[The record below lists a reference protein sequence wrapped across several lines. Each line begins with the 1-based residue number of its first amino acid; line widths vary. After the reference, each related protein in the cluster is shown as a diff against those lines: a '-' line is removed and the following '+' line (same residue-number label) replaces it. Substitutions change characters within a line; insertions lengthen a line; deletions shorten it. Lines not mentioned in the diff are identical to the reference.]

1 MLARCRSLFR
11 LGRKAIGGASRYC
24 AGWSRAGSAITGW
37 MRAGSPSARQSRRFG
52 GSVAWTAR
60 VDGRHDGLPVQPAA
74 ELVVVVFLLAA
85 GLSFLVTACSGAPV
99 WAAAEE
105 APATATGTNG
115 QSAPDGDSPVV
126 RTGPIT
132 GSRDLL
138 ERHGVDAS
146 QFNRLRDGLP
156 VGEDDLETMLNV
168 LFWVRGFAKAD
179 VLRWAR
185 HDWRIEQLVADPA
198 SHRGEM
204 FLLQAR
210 AEKVTRVAP
219 PPEDA
224 ERLELDQYY
233 LVELKLGPQQQP
245 ALILAERVPQAWLK
259 AEALDEPASAEGVFM
274 KLAGE
279 QPERP
284 MPVFVAARV
293 AWHPDTPLGNLGV
306 DVGLL
311 DDVAEKRPFQSSDRE
326 PFYQVLSAVGRT
338 APGQLLRQAE
348 ALLAKAAPPE
358 ARTDR
363 RGNKYF
369 AVAPLF
375 NEGYKHRGK
384 LYVLQG
390 TARRVQRILVTDTDI
405 QQRYQIDHYY
415 QIEVYTDD
423 SAGYPL
429 TFVVRELPEGMP
441 TSDGAAR
448 YGEAVRIA
456 GFFLKNWAFQVP
468 ALDDRG
474 QLRSD
479 NPTQTQIAPL
489 LIGRDVLWLPAPQP
503 ERRLWLE
510 VALGTVF
517 FVVVLG
523 LLAGMWWSSRSRP
536 MRGTQLPDAL
546 PPIPAEEPAAPESQ

>member
-1 MLARCRSLFR
+1 MPAPYRGLFR
-11 LGRKAIGGASRYC
+11 LGRKALGSASRH
-24 AGWSRAGSAITGW
+24 RAGLIPTGGPRNRQVCGCTGW
-37 MRAGSPSARQSRRFG
+37 AAR
-52 GSVAWTAR
+52 TAA
-60 VDGRHDGLPVQPAA
+60 VDGRHNGLPVRPAA
-74 ELVVVVFLLAA
+74 VLTAVVFLLAA
-85 GLSFLVTACSGAPV
+85 VFRFLVGAYCEAPA
-99 WAAAEE
+99 WAAADD
-105 APATATGTNG
+105 APVLAPGPDG
-115 QSAPDGDSPVV
+115 QSVADRDNPVV

-146 QFNRLRDGLP
+146 QFNRLRDGVP
-156 VGEDDLETMLNV
+156 VGGDDLETMLNV

-185 HDWRIEQLVADPA
+185 QDWRIEQLVADPA

-233 LVELKLGPQQQP
+233 LVELKLGPQRQP
-245 ALILAERVPQAWLK
+245 ALVLAERVPQAWLK

-311 DDVAEKRPFQSSDRE
+311 DEVAEKRPFQSSDRE

-348 ALLAKAAPPE
+348 ALLSKASPPE

-390 TARRVQRILVTDTDI
+390 TARRVQRILVTDADI
-405 QQRYQIDHYY
+405 RQRYQIDHYY

-474 QLRSD
+474 QLRTD

-523 LLAGMWWSSRSRP
+523 LLVGMWWSSRSRP
-536 MRGTQLPDAL
+536 TRGTQLPEAL
-546 PPIPAEEPAAPESQ
+546 PPIPAEEPSGSESQ